1 MWGGGGGLGGVAQG
15 SAQSGTWLPRHAGPV
30 RRHPASLQ
38 LSIHHLPVRRA
49 DCQLGCLDVS
59 QKRHARTP
67 IAPPDSALACPV
79 APACASAAHPYAPI
93 GVFFPPAWGRAP
105 LACTPPPPLAP
116 RPL

>member
-15 SAQSGTWLPRHAGPV
+15 SAQSRTWLPPHAAPV

-59 QKRHARTP
+59 QNRHARTP
-67 IAPPDSALACPV
+67 IAPPDSALTCPV
-79 APACASAAHPYAPI
+79 APPCASPPQPYPPIAAFLPAP
-93 GVFFPPAWGRAP
+93 
-105 LACTPPPPLAP
+105 
-116 RPL
+116 